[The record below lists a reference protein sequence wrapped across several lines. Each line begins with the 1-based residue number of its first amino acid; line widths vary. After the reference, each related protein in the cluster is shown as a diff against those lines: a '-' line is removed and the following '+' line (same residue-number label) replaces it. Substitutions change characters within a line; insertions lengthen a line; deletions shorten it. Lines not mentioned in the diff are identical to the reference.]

1 MRDTSR
7 NATKLQ
13 STAMQEKQSD
23 VIEVRLA
30 LSGLEVLRNK
40 QALDFSEQSWMDLNG
55 EILINPQK
63 DFSSYCFKRPA
74 RLTLKPALPG
84 VFVFSPTFDNVTV
97 MFPSGAGV
105 EVRRREETMTTT
117 VLLPHGIDSTTGG
130 LLGTMNDNNK
140 DDLTFSD
147 GTIVQNSSNP
157 EEVFSFGASC
167 KHLGG
172 RGGGESIPIQLPFR
186 LREACPDLPGS
197 ISMSKIGRA
206 HV

>member
-1 MRDTSR
+1 MFDTSL

-30 LSGLEVLRNK
+30 SSSLEVLRNQK
-40 QALDFSEQSWMDLNG
+40 ALNFSEQSWMDLNG
-55 EILINPQK
+55 EILINLQK
-63 DFSSYCFKRPA
+63 DLSSFCFKRPA
-74 RLTLKPALPG
+74 RFTLKPALPG
-84 VFVFSPTFDNVTV
+84 VFVFSPTRDNVTV

-117 VLLPHGIDSTTGG
+117 VLLPHSIDSPTHG
-130 LLGTMNDNNK
+130 LLGTMNNNNT
-140 DDLTFSD
+140 DDLTFNN
-147 GTIVQNSSNP
+147 GRIVQNSSNP

-172 RGGGESIPIQLPFR
+172 SVGGESVPIYLAFR

-197 ISMSKIGRA
+197 ISMS
-206 HV
+206 